1 MSHCQVQTKAHRAY
15 RIIGRTNKKWNIYS
29 FERFNEAFPN
39 TTIKVYLQMNYFP
52 MWKNNKRKEMKINKT
67 TNEK

>member
-1 MSHCQVQTKAHRAY
+1 M
-15 RIIGRTNKKWNIYS
+15 YS

-39 TTIKVYLQMNYFP
+39 KPIKVYLQMNYFP